1 MDWVLLSFAV
11 ITPMS
16 ASIGMAFSRREQ
28 ALTHLSVIK
37 ATMKGIYSAFGCWD
51 WSSSKKPDPN
61 GRAASEVDFRQQ
73 SDIALDAIFK
83 LCSDLTRLLTLPTC
97 SRARH
102 RVIAQGR
109 TEAKQI
115 ETLMGQLHRSALKRM
130 LTIGDVTEVFK
141 HEGMPGNE
149 AARIRQYERFII
161 ERIGKYNW
169 GLHFCHPRTI
179 AL

>member
-37 ATMKGIYSAFGCWD
+37 ATLKGMYSAFGCWD

-61 GRAASEVDFRQQ
+61 GRAASEVDFREQ

-83 LCSDLTRLLTLPTC
+83 ICSDMTRLLTLPNC
-97 SRARH
+97 SRGRH
-102 RVIAQGR
+102 RVIPQGKA
-109 TEAKQI
+109 EAKEI
-115 ETLMGQLHRSALKRM
+115 EKLMGKLHRLALQRM
-130 LTIGDVTEVFK
+130 LTIGDVTEVYK

-149 AARIRQYERFII
+149 AARIRQWERFIV
-161 ERIGKYNW
+161 ERIGKY
-169 GLHFCHPRTI
+169 
-179 AL
+179 